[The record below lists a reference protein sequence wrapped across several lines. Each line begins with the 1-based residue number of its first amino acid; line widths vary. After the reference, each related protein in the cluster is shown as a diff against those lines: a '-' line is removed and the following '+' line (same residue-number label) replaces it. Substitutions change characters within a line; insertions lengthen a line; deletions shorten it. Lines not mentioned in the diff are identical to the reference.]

1 MEDKKS
7 LRFKTQNAR
16 LLKTAKR
23 CASDDERRLPRRRS
37 LGGGETRCTIII
49 IVDCVWIS
57 IRFSLLKM
65 ILTEM
70 LNQGGGGVRGRVG
83 SMQLWAGE
91 RGGGGLMGR

>member
-1 MEDKKS
+1 MEDKKFPKC
-7 LRFKTQNAR
+7 LEAAVKTVA
-16 LLKTAKR
+16 R

-49 IVDCVWIS
+49 IVDCVSIS
-57 IRFSLLKM
+57 ILFELLKI
-65 ILTEM
+65 ILADM
-70 LNQGGGGVRGRVG
+70 LNQGGGGVRGRVV